1 VSATITRTGL
11 SGDGAELPLFTDGSS
26 SYTGAMTGS
35 GSQSIGL
42 AGRLTVNPDLV
53 ADPSKLVVYQ
63 AGTESGD
70 ATRPNFILDK
80 LTKASVA
87 FSPKTG
93 IGSAASPFKGSISSF
108 LRQVISVQG
117 EAAANAEN
125 LAIGQNVVV
134 NALKERVADDSA
146 VNIDV
151 EMANLLNLQ
160 NAYGANAR
168 VMSVVKEM
176 FDQLMNMV

>member
-1 VSATITRTGL
+1 
-11 SGDGAELPLFTDGSS
+11 
-26 SYTGAMTGS
+26 M
-35 GSQSIGL
+35 
-42 AGRLTVNPDLV
+42 
-53 ADPSKLVVYQ
+53 
-63 AGTESGD
+63 
-70 ATRPNFILDK
+70 
-80 LTKASVA
+80 TKASA
-87 FSPKTG
+87 TFSAKTG
-93 IGSAASPFKGSISSF
+93 IGSVASPFKGSISSF

-117 EAAANAEN
+117 EAAANAQN

-134 NALKERVADDSA
+134 NALKERVADGSA

-176 FDQLMNMV
+176 FDQLMRMV